1 MPTQPNKLSPLAK
14 ITLFFLV
21 PFLMGT
27 AIDLYVPSM
36 PSIVGYFHTQ
46 AHMVQLTIALYM
58 LGYGIGQL
66 VLGVLS
72 DASGRKKILLGG
84 AVCFT
89 LASLAASHAP
99 SVDALILYRFLEGI
113 GMAGMG
119 VMCRII
125 AVDCYQDAALVKV
138 MTYGTSSWALGP
150 VIGPFIGAHLQ
161 HDFGWQSNFYYFAI
175 FGFVILL
182 ITSFSLQET
191 LLHKQVLRLKT
202 VATTLKTIATH
213 SGFLLTALMA
223 TLIYASLVVFNVV
236 GPFLIQG
243 TLHYSV
249 IDYGHIALVLGAG
262 VFCGS
267 MLNRVLLHTHEP
279 MRIFAVGVGVLI
291 VMAVVSLVVSY
302 WMPLNL
308 YSTLVPM
315 FLLLLV
321 CGCLMPNIVSRT
333 LSVFPELAGAAGALF
348 GLISAGGIFVM
359 TSLATLLHTDTQR
372 PLLYFYGAT
381 FIIVAVLFILF
392 KRRYLSHHDRSTP

>member
-138 MTYGTSSWALGP
+138 MTYYTSSWALGP

-267 MLNRVLLHTHEP
+267 MLNRVL
-279 MRIFAVGVGVLI
+279 
-291 VMAVVSLVVSY
+291 SY